1 MISGRRSKMYG
12 VVFTSLLVLILCWK
26 TYKLMKNKRNSGDFE
41 GIDDE
46 LVIMLNEGDSIG

>member
-1 MISGRRSKMYG
+1 MYG
-12 VVFTSLLVLILCWK
+12 VVFTSLLVLILSWK
-26 TYKLMKNKRNSGDFE
+26 TYKLIKNKRTSGDFE

>member
-1 MISGRRSKMYG
+1 MSIYSI
-12 VVFTSLLVLILCWK
+12 VFTSILVLILIWK
-26 TYKLMKNKRNSGDFE
+26 AYKLFKNKRNSGDFE